1 MKDGF
6 IKVAAGTPNV
16 QVADCEFNA
25 AEIIKMVRE
34 MEAEGARV
42 MVFPELCITAY
53 TCGDLFWQENLLEEA
68 KVQLM
73 RIAEETAD
81 VDAIIFVGLPL
92 EYKGKLYNVAAGL
105 NHGEILGFVPKT
117 YLPNYN
123 EFYEARYFTS
133 GEDVD
138 GTVTI
143 RRSEYGLHHDE
154 EMTDEDV
161 EFGLEAEPE
170 ALEEE
175 DSFEELEEI
184 DEEPDYIDEDETE
197 EFDEVDV
204 PISSNILFICQEM
217 PKLKIAAEICEDLW
231 VPNPPSVGHAYHGAN
246 LIVNLSAS
254 DEVVGKDSYR
264 KSLVSA
270 QSARLLCGYIYA
282 TAGEGESTQD
292 VVYGG
297 HNLIAENGT
306 ILAESRRFVNG
317 ALYADLDIHRLDNER
332 RRMTTCRFVPD
343 LAPEGQDVFYNEVYF
358 NAGRGVTPL
367 TRKFDSR
374 PFVPGIK
381 EERERRCDEIL
392 NIQAMGLKKRLAHIH
407 CQNAVIGLSGG
418 LDSTL
423 ALLVTVR
430 AFDMLGMPREKIT
443 AVTMPCFGTTDR
455 TYNNAC
461 QLSECLGATLKEVN
475 IREAVNLHFRDIGH
489 DPEVHDVTY
498 ENGQARERTQI
509 LMDIANQSGGIV
521 IGTGDLSEL
530 ALGWATYNGDHMSMY
545 AVNAS
550 VPKTLVRHLVRYYAD
565 TCEDAKLSEILL
577 DILDTPVSPELLP
590 PKDGVISQKT
600 EDLVGPYE
608 LHDFFLY
615 YMLRWTF
622 PPKKI
627 FRLAQNAFAGEYD
640 DETILNWL
648 KTFYRRFFAQQFKR
662 SCLPDGPKVG
672 SVAVSPR
679 GDLRMP
685 SDACAKLWLKQIE
698 ELEARN

>member
-6 IKVAAGTPNV
+6 IKVAAGTPDV

-34 MEAEGARV
+34 MEAEGAKV

-68 KVQLM
+68 KVQLV

-161 EFGLEAEPE
+161 EFGLEAELE

-184 DEEPDYIDEDETE
+184 DEEPDYIAEDETE

-332 RRMTTCRFVPD
+332 RRMTTCRFAPD

-640 DETILNWL
+640 DETILKWL
-648 KTFYRRFFAQQFKR
+648 KTFYRRFFMQQFKR

-698 ELEARN
+698 ELEVRN

>member
-6 IKVAAGTPNV
+6 IKTAAASFDVT
-16 QVADCEFNA
+16 VADCVTNA
-25 AEIIKMVRE
+25 EKITEIIKN
-34 MEAEGARV
+34 EAKNGV
-42 MVFPELCITAY
+42 QLLVLPELCITGY
-53 TCGDLFWQENLLEEA
+53 TCSDLFLQSELLNGAEEA
-68 KVQLM
+68 LNNICENTKSADI
-73 RIAEETAD
+73 IAVA
-81 VDAIIFVGLPL
+81 GLPIS
-92 EYKGKLYNVAAGL
+92 KNSRLYNCAAVL
-105 NHGEILGFVPKT
+105 YKGEILGVVPKANI
-117 YLPNYN
+117 PNYN
-123 EFYEARYFTS
+123 EFYEKRHFCPAPKNNSTLTLFDKEIPFGTNLIFACADMKNFTFA
-133 GEDVD
+133 V
-138 GTVTI
+138 
-143 RRSEYGLHHDE
+143 
-154 EMTDEDV
+154 
-161 EFGLEAEPE
+161 
-170 ALEEE
+170 
-175 DSFEELEEI
+175 
-184 DEEPDYIDEDETE
+184 
-197 EFDEVDV
+197 
-204 PISSNILFICQEM
+204 
-217 PKLKIAAEICEDLW
+217 EICEDLW
-231 VPNPPSVGHAYHGAN
+231 VAAPPSVNHAKNGAN
-246 LIVNLSAS
+246 IIVNLSAS
-254 DEVVGKDSYR
+254 NEVIGKCEYR
-264 KSLVSA
+264 RSLVSG
-270 QSARLLCGYIYA
+270 QSARLVCGYVYCS
-282 TAGEGESTQD
+282 AGDGESTTD
-292 VVYGG
+292 TVFGA
-297 HNLIAENGT
+297 HHIIAENGVV
-306 ILAESRRFVNG
+306 LKENSLFENG
-317 ALYADLDIHRLDNER
+317 VVKTEIDVDRIDGER
-332 RRMTTCRFVPD
+332 RKIGSYQTEVSPD
-343 LAPEGQDVFYNEVYF
+343 YKTISFDMHKKDVE
-358 NAGRGVTPL
+358 L
-367 TRKFDSR
+367 TREIPQT
-374 PFVPGIK
+374 PFVPADALKID
-381 EERERRCDEIL
+381 ERCSLIL
-392 NIQAMGLKKRLAHIH
+392 TMQAMGLKKRLAHIH

-430 AFDMLGMPREKIT
+430 AFDMLGMDRGKIT

-461 QLSECLGATLKEVN
+461 SLSKCLGATLKEVN

-509 LMDIANQSGGIV
+509 LMDIANQSSGIV

-565 TCEDAKLSEILL
+565 TCEDQKLAEILL

-640 DETILNWL
+640 DETILKWL
-648 KTFYRRFFAQQFKR
+648 KTFYRRFFMQQFKR

-685 SDACAKLWLKQIE
+685 SDASAALWMK
-698 ELEARN
+698 ELEQIRI